1 MYVSVNGSFLGSEME
16 VYIKGLCSGL
26 YKAQRYAEETDT
38 MVKSI
43 LILEKDGLQ
52 HRYIESV
59 RHKAKGETKKFPL
72 DKGEVGKYHPVVQDV
87 CGKGYRPEVKINL
100 DADFLLRIL

>member
-16 VYIKGLCSGL
+16 VYVKGLRSGL

-38 MVKSI
+38 IVKSI
-43 LILEKDGLQ
+43 LVLEKDGLQ
-52 HRYIESV
+52 HQYIESV
-59 RHKAKGETKKFPL
+59 RRKVKGETKVFPL

-87 CGKGYRPEVKINL
+87 CGKGYSPSVKVNVS
-100 DADFLLRIL
+100 DNDLLRLL

>member
-16 VYIKGLCSGL
+16 VYVKGLRSGL
-26 YKAQRYAEETDT
+26 YKAHRYAEETDT

-59 RHKAKGETKKFPL
+59 RCKSQKEARKKFAL
-72 DKGEVGKYHPVVQDV
+72 DKGEVPYSAKIQHVS
-87 CGKGYRPEVKINL
+87 GKGYSPSVKVNL
-100 DADFLLRIL
+100 SDNDFLRLL

>member
-16 VYIKGLCSGL
+16 VYVKGLRSGL

-38 MVKSI
+38 IVKSI
-43 LILEKDGLQ
+43 LVLEKDGLQ
-52 HRYIESV
+52 HQYIESV
-59 RHKAKGETKKFPL
+59 RRKVKGETKVFPL
-72 DKGEVGKYHPVVQDV
+72 DKGEVGKYNPLRQDV
-87 CGKGYRPEVKINL
+87 CGKGYRPEAKINL